1 MVKFKEAYW
10 DLAMSIKE
18 KLREEVNG
26 VVRFEIY
33 EPIDAI
39 IFRIYFKEFDFN
51 YGINNI
57 QDIIYDGNSSDIA
70 DEILSKYKKTI
81 LNSFFKS
88 EDRKRRDENMCLG
101 IKEED
106 FV

>member
-1 MVKFKEAYW
+1 MARINEAYW
-10 DLAMSIKE
+10 NLAMSIKK
-18 KLREEVNG
+18 KLKEEING
-26 VVRFEIY
+26 LVRFEIY

-39 IFRIYFKEFDFN
+39 IFRINFKEFDFN

-57 QDIIYDGNSSDIA
+57 QDIIYDGVSSDIA

-88 EDRKRRDENMCLG
+88 DDRKRRDENMRLG
-101 IKEED
+101 IKEDD